1 MEREYNVLPIEYIPT
16 SLAQI
21 AQNLFSPLTLSELR
35 SISYVE
41 LVDDIPI
48 SLMYTFQDS
57 ESEHLLPDLPF
68 SKTLPEDTYF
78 TQTIRV
84 FPESFEE
91 NESLIELLNLTA
103 DDSLLLISTFI
114 HHAERIHALCL
125 SICVGARVNLISD
138 VKLP

>member
-57 ESEHLLPDLPF
+57 ESRTLASGSAFFKNTARRHLF
-68 SKTLPEDTYF
+68 H
-78 TQTIRV
+78 
-84 FPESFEE
+84 
-91 NESLIELLNLTA
+91 A
-103 DDSLLLISTFI
+103 DYSGIS
-114 HHAERIHALCL
+114 
-125 SICVGARVNLISD
+125 
-138 VKLP
+138 